1 MKTTHINETVKV
13 QAKDELGNDISK
25 DVRVSFDMPELTR
38 IDDLNSLAAAQ
49 QTKVLNVI
57 NAYLK
62 RQALNY
68 AGRSLVMDEDID
80 TITLDD
86 CLTSHGTGRFSYKKA
101 REAQE
106 AKLLKLDPTALD
118 FAESFAEIRAN
129 ISRLK
134 QREEEHAEKIRQGR
148 KANKG

>member
-1 MKTTHINETVKV
+1 MKTINVNETVKV
-13 QAKDELGNDISK
+13 QAKDELGNDVSK
-25 DVRVSFDMPELTR
+25 DVKVNFDMPELETFT
-38 IDDLNSLAAAQ
+38 DLQDYCLEYEGKIL
-49 QTKVLNVI
+49 TVI

-68 AGRSLVMDEDID
+68 AGRSLVMEEDVD
-80 TITLDD
+80 GVTLDD

-106 AKLLKLDPTALD
+106 AKLLELDPTASD
-118 FAESFAEIRAN
+118 FAESFAEIRAK
-129 ISRLK
+129 IADLK
-134 QREEEHAEKIRQGR
+134 AKEEEHAEKIRKGR